1 MGLHAVNTE
10 KIAELL
16 RPFVVLDSRQLAATT
31 TYLDLLLKW
40 NAKINLTAVR
50 VPEEMV
56 TRHFGES
63 FFAAAKLLFSG
74 QAINVIDLRSG
85 AGFPGLPLAIFAPE
99 AQVTL
104 IEANGKKA
112 AFLNEVVSALKLMN
126 VKVARQRGES
136 FSGSAELVT
145 MRAVE
150 EFATSLPIAAKLVK
164 PGGRLGLMIG
174 ASQVNAAKL
183 ATPGF
188 VWEEATAIPASRSRV
203 LLIGEPTR

>member
-1 MGLHAVNTE
+1 MDAE

-74 QAINVIDLRSG
+74 QAISVIDLGSG
-85 AGFPGLPLAIFAPE
+85 AGFPGLPMAIFAPE

-104 IEANGKKA
+104 VEANGKKA
-112 AFLNEVVSALKLMN
+112 AFLNEVISALKLTN
-126 VKVARQRGES
+126 AKVFRQRGES
-136 FSGSAELVT
+136 FSGSAELVM

-164 PGGRLGLMIG
+164 AGGRLGLLIG
-174 ASQVNAAKL
+174 ISQVSAAKV
-183 ATPGF
+183 ATPSL
-188 VWEEATAIPASRSRV
+188 VWEDEIAIPASHSRV
-203 LLIGEPTR
+203 LLVGNQEGNRGTE